1 MSLEKKHRSD
11 DAGELVLE
19 KDKTTEKPR
28 QHKVILHN
36 DHYTTMEFV
45 IMVLMRFFQK
55 SETEAMH
62 VMLTVHHKGAGVA
75 GVYTKDVAETK
86 VHEVTEFSQENG
98 MPLRL
103 TTEPT

>member
-1 MSLEKKHRSD
+1 MSEEKKRAWEDEGDVALEKTHRTD
-11 DAGELVLE
+11 
-19 KDKTTEKPR
+19 KPR
-28 QHKVILHN
+28 QYKVVLHN

-45 IMVLMRFFQK
+45 VMVLMRFFQK

-62 VMLTVHHKGAGVA
+62 VMLTVHHKGSGVA
-75 GVYTKDVAETK
+75 GVYSKDVAETK

>member
-1 MSLEKKHRSD
+1 MSDEKKRAWED
-11 DAGELVLE
+11 EEDLAV
-19 KDKTTEKPR
+19 DQIQRTDKPR
-28 QHKVILHN
+28 QYKVILHN

-45 IMVLMRFFQK
+45 VMVLIRFFQK

-62 VMLTVHHKGAGVA
+62 VMLTVHHKGTGVA
-75 GVYTKDVAETK
+75 GVYSKDVAETK